1 MRRMRVELARQV
13 ETIGDAFM
21 CAGGVPDA
29 LSPVEGA
36 RRAAD
41 MALAMVEVS
50 MSSCAPWVSPPY

>member
-1 MRRMRVELARQV
+1 M

-41 MALAMVEVS
+41 MALAMIEVS
-50 MSSCAPWVSPPY
+50 MSSYARLGSRLPTPTHFGPCL